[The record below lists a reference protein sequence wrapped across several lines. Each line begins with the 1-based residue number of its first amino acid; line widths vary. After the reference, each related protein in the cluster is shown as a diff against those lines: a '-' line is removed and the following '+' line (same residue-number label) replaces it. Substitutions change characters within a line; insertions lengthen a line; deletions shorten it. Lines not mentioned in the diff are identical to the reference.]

1 MLYCVTCKS
10 MVEEGS
16 ALCGVCK
23 NGFVSSLACGTCQ
36 KVAPKGLAYCPNC
49 ARGSGSE
56 GYSSMV
62 PQSHHRDRWDPR
74 QPQGRQGE
82 TVALVLPK
90 LPPGISLERI
100 QVSDSYAAGS
110 FGAQSEVQMNGRDSE
125 ILTKM
130 NQVAVLLLALGQ
142 EMNDLC
148 ALSESTRKV
157 VKGCRNLAADI
168 QEEVEVRVGRQR

>member
-1 MLYCVTCKS
+1 MLYCVTCRTTVKD
-10 MVEEGS
+10 GS
-16 ALCGVCK
+16 ALCGVCQ

-36 KVAPKGLAYCPNC
+36 KVAPKGLAYCPHCSRASSND
-49 ARGSGSE
+49 GH
-56 GYSSMV
+56 GYGMV
-62 PQSHHRDRWDPR
+62 PPQREEWDPR
-74 QPQGRQGE
+74 QQHGRPNE
-82 TVALVLPK
+82 PVSLVLPR
-90 LPPGISLERI
+90 LPPGVSLDRI
-100 QVSDSYAAGS
+100 RVRDAYEAGS

>member
-1 MLYCVTCKS
+1 MLYCVTCRS
-10 MVEEGS
+10 IVEEGS

-23 NGFVSSLACGTCQ
+23 NGFISSLACGTCQ

-49 ARGSGSE
+49 AAGSGRSA
-56 GYSSMV
+56 SLV
-62 PQSHHRDRWDPR
+62 PPYHRDAHQAYRPDESVSLSLPR
-74 QPQGRQGE
+74 
-82 TVALVLPK
+82 
-90 LPPGISLERI
+90 LPPGVSLDRI
-100 QVSDSYAAGS
+100 HVRDSYDAGS
-110 FGAQSEVQMNGRDSE
+110 FGANANVQMNGRDSE

-148 ALSESTRKV
+148 ALSDSTRRV

>member
-1 MLYCVTCKS
+1 MLYCVTCRS
-10 MVEEGS
+10 VVEEGN
-16 ALCGVCK
+16 ALCRVCQ

-36 KVAPKGLAYCPNC
+36 KVAPKGFSYCPHC
-49 ARGSGSE
+49 GRGDGS
-56 GYSSMV
+56 SSMV
-62 PQSHHRDRWDPR
+62 PQQRDQWDPR
-74 QPQGRQGE
+74 HSQGRRDE
-82 TVALVLPK
+82 SSVSLVLPK
-90 LPPGISLERI
+90 LPPGISLDRI
-100 QVSDSYAAGS
+100 RVHDNYVAGS
-110 FGAQSEVQMNGRDSE
+110 FGAQAEVQMNGRDSE

-148 ALSESTRKV
+148 ALSDSTRKV